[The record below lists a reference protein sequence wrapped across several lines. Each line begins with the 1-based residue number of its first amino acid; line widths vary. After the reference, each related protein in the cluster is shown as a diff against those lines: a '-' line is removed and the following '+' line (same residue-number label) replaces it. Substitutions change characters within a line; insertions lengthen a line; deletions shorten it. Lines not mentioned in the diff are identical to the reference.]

1 MVIYRGFNRKFTPTV
16 RILAHSAW
24 MAPFVLVKVIK
35 PL

>member
-24 MAPFVLVKVIK
+24 IAPIRFGKSN
-35 PL
+35 